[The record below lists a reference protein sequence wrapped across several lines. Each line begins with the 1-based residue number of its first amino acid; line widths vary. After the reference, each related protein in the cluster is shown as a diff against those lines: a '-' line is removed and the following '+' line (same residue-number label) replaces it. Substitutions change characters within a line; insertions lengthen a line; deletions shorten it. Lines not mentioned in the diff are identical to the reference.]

1 MKQHAQIRGQKW
13 SMPSMLSVCL
23 LLAACGGGGES
34 SSTTTPATVAA
45 TADNQFTSNV
55 SIRASNGT
63 TLAVAANQ
71 AMTDEGRIAYAVAK
85 QPNTVLQTGVFN
97 IPAKNTSDTIGSITV
112 VYDTV
117 SQQYQ
122 AVVYTAANG
131 TVFACSNV
139 EDSTNRCTGTSEFV
153 YNVDT
158 GAMQIS
164 FTNQMLK
171 NNATALTH
179 TLNGSLSGS
188 LAVAPLKI
196 NNLPVSSQSTLSID
210 QVTVRP
216 QAIQTDN
223 AADPFVTIHL
233 DDGREIYTYVFA
245 DEAQNLLANVSHAD
259 AESAFFLDATLPSNP
274 LPVVTSNT
282 AARIA
287 VSFNRVLLRDSNN
300 RTRTLSGSFSV
311 NKPSASLTLDQQDVE
326 GTKTPFVTYSSTLL
340 NQFVI
345 RNFSIEPSSTSE
357 SLTAVSVISRGRQVV
372 SVAIEQSANGEI
384 LDSYLCDAAIKIP
397 CTGVTLANNRS
408 EITFNNTPMATNST
422 AKPVLLSGKLVGF
435 DR

>member
-1 MKQHAQIRGQKW
+1 MKQYAQIRGQKW

-85 QPNTVLQTGVFN
+85 QPNTVLQTGIFN

-139 EDSTNRCTGTSEFV
+139 EDSTNRCTGTSGFV

-164 FTNQMLK
+164 FTNQVLK

-179 TLNGSLSGS
+179 TLNGRLSGS
-188 LAVAPLKI
+188 LAIAPLKI
-196 NNLPVSSQSTLSID
+196 SDLPVSSQSNLSID
-210 QVTVRP
+210 QVTVRA
-216 QAIQTDN
+216 QA
-223 AADPFVTIHL
+223 
-233 DDGREIYTYVFA
+233 
-245 DEAQNLLANVSHAD
+245 
-259 AESAFFLDATLPSNP
+259 
-274 LPVVTSNT
+274 
-282 AARIA
+282 
-287 VSFNRVLLRDSNN
+287 
-300 RTRTLSGSFSV
+300 
-311 NKPSASLTLDQQDVE
+311 
-326 GTKTPFVTYSSTLL
+326 
-340 NQFVI
+340 
-345 RNFSIEPSSTSE
+345 
-357 SLTAVSVISRGRQVV
+357 
-372 SVAIEQSANGEI
+372 
-384 LDSYLCDAAIKIP
+384 
-397 CTGVTLANNRS
+397 
-408 EITFNNTPMATNST
+408 
-422 AKPVLLSGKLVGF
+422 
-435 DR
+435 

>member
-1 MKQHAQIRGQKW
+1 
-13 SMPSMLSVCL
+13 
-23 LLAACGGGGES
+23 
-34 SSTTTPATVAA
+34 
-45 TADNQFTSNV
+45 
-55 SIRASNGT
+55 
-63 TLAVAANQ
+63 
-71 AMTDEGRIAYAVAK
+71 
-85 QPNTVLQTGVFN
+85 
-97 IPAKNTSDTIGSITV
+97 
-112 VYDTV
+112 
-117 SQQYQ
+117 
-122 AVVYTAANG
+122 
-131 TVFACSNV
+131 
-139 EDSTNRCTGTSEFV
+139 CTGTSGFV

-196 NNLPVSSQSTLSID
+196 NDLPVSSQSTLSID

-233 DDGREIYTYVFA
+233 DDGREIYTYVFT

-259 AESAFFLDATLPSNP
+259 AESAFLLDATLPSNP

-282 AARIA
+282 ATRVA

-326 GTKTPFVTYSSTLL
+326 GTKTHFVTYSSTLL

-345 RNFSIEPSSTSE
+345 RNFSIEPNSTSE

-397 CTGVTLANNRS
+397 CTGITLANNRS